1 MASITDIYNLLEQ
14 NAPKILAQSWDNVGL
29 LVKTNTVDI
38 KNVLVALDITPEVVK
53 EAQELNCQLV
63 VSHHPVIFSGLK
75 TLSDTDVC
83 AQLYLKGISAI
94 CMHTNLDAANGGVND
109 VLANMLNIT
118 QTEVFAEGC
127 GRIGSVE
134 PITAEDLAKLCK
146 DKFGAGVRC
155 AKADKIIKRLAVVG
169 GSGGGC
175 FEEALNLGADAL
187 VTGEAG
193 HHHALDA
200 KRLGITLIAAGHH
213 ATEAP
218 ILPVLAEQIAS
229 AFTQVNTF
237 VSKTDKDPFT
247 YL

>member
-1 MASITDIYNLLEQ
+1 MATIAEIYNLLEQ

-29 LVKTNTVDI
+29 LVQTNPENEQ
-38 KNVLVALDITPEVVK
+38 NVLVALDITHEVVK
-53 EAQELNCQLV
+53 EAEQLNCQLV

-75 TLSDTDVC
+75 TLSEKDVC

-94 CMHTNLDAANGGVND
+94 CMHTNLDATVGGVND
-109 VLANMLNIT
+109 VLAQILNIKE
-118 QTEVFAEGC
+118 TEVFADGC
-127 GRIGSVE
+127 GRIGNIE
-134 PITAEDLAKLCK
+134 PTTAENLAELCK
-146 DKFGAGVRC
+146 TKFGAGVRC
-155 AKADKIIKRLAVVG
+155 AKADKTIKRLAVVS
-169 GSGGGC
+169 GSGGSY

-193 HHHALDA
+193 HHNALDA

-218 ILPVLAEQIAS
+218 ILPVLAQQIKN
-229 AFTQVNTF
+229 AFAEVNTF
-237 VSKTDKDPFT
+237 VSKADKDPFM